1 MNDGGG
7 GELLRPVAELT
18 ESLRKLI
25 APFSDPVL
33 KELGAYIAGRIQFIN
48 FKRSLKVLEQA
59 KYLLDERG
67 IKPQSVSLKILVP
80 ILEGAGLEDNDNLIE
95 KWSGLLASAAS
106 RGKVLPS
113 FAHILSELSPSEAKI
128 LDYIYT
134 HRKKLEF
141 VGGSG
146 VDKQDLEK
154 AMGLSI
160 EEYGIRILNL
170 RRLGMIEQVTTD
182 AMRWQAGHGDWG
194 AGGDVGLT
202 ALGESFIDACK
213 GPPKTAVV

>member
-1 MNDGGG
+1 M
-7 GELLRPVAELT
+7 A
-18 ESLRKLI
+18 KLI
-25 APFSDPVL
+25 ID
-33 KELGAYIAGRIQFIN
+33 K
-48 FKRSLKVLEQA
+48 
-59 KYLLDERG
+59 
-67 IKPQSVSLKILVP
+67 
-80 ILEGAGLEDNDNLIE
+80 GAGLEDNDNLIE

-106 RGKVLPS
+106 GGKVLPS

-141 VGGSG
+141 VGDSG

-182 AMRWQAGHGDWG
+182 AMRWQAGHGGWG

-213 GPPKTAVV
+213 GLPKTAVV